1 MEAAC
6 LLKSRRVP
14 CRQPTRSVRFPPM
27 AEGEFQELTF
37 PTNGE
42 WFSADLRQFVEA
54 VEEVYGAFRVART
67 YARRRS
73 ERYERSLYPELDL
86 LEDEFY
92 RRRKPLP
99 PSEARRVRSLLDYL
113 RRFPDAATVGEY
125 YGWVTTNIDLLD
137 EQGRLRLARAR
148 MASPGDI
155 SFEGSGEVVEQ
166 VREFVKDVSGR
177 NRQERDMAEVAIERE
192 RVRLRRDKLDLAR
205 EYLSTFGVVPSDVLD
220 DLGIRA
226 LYGTGTLIE
235 LEREGKHELGRG
247 GDASNEG

>member
-1 MEAAC
+1 
-6 LLKSRRVP
+6 
-14 CRQPTRSVRFPPM
+14 M
-27 AEGEFQELTF
+27 AERELQELTF
-37 PTNGE
+37 PTNGV
-42 WFSADLRQFVEA
+42 WFSADLRRFVEA

-67 YARRRS
+67 YALRRS

-86 LEDEFY
+86 LEEEFF

-113 RRFPDAATVGEY
+113 RRFPDAATLGGY
-125 YGWVTTNIDLLD
+125 YGWVATNIDFLD

-166 VREFVKDVSGR
+166 VREFVKDVRGR
-177 NRQERDMAEVAIERE
+177 NKQERDMAEVAIERE

-205 EYLSTFGVVPSDVLD
+205 EYLSTFGFVPPDVLD

-226 LYGTGTLIE
+226 LHGAGTLME
-235 LEREGKHELGRG
+235 LERDGKLELEPGAEPSS
-247 GDASNEG
+247 DD